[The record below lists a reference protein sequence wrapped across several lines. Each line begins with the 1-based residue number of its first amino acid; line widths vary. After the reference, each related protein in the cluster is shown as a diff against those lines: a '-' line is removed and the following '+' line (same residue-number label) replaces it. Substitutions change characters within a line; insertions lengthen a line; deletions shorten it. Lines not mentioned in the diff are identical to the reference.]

1 MSKETQHPNL
11 RTAKKVKKDEFYTQL
26 TDISKEMKHYK
37 NHFKDKAVYCN
48 CDDPRVSNFFH
59 YFSYNFEKLGLKKL
73 ITTCYKSQS
82 MDLFSESDSEQAIYL
97 EYDGDKNNN
106 NVPDPEEIG
115 IVELKGDGDFR
126 SAESIEL
133 LKQADIVVTNPP
145 FSLFR
150 EFVTQLDEYD
160 KKFVI
165 IGNVNAI
172 TYKET
177 FRLIKENKLW
187 LGASIHNGDREF
199 GVPDDYPLKA
209 ASSRIDEDGNKFIR
223 VKGVR
228 WFTNLDYK
236 ERHEDLIL
244 YKNYTPEEYPK
255 YENFD
260 AINVNKTKDIPADY
274 NGYMGVPITF
284 LDKYNPDQF
293 EIIGLGISNSGKE
306 FGVQPYKPEHKKY
319 RKEVQKR
326 GAVDGDLYM
335 MTDGIVDVPYARI
348 IIKNKRL

>member
-1 MSKETQHPNL
+1 
-11 RTAKKVKKDEFYTQL
+11 
-26 TDISKEMKHYK
+26 MKHYK
-37 NHFKDKAVYCN
+37 NHFKDKVVYCN

-59 YFSYNFEKLGLKKL
+59 FFSYNFEKLGLKKL

-115 IVELKGDGDFR
+115 IVELKADGDFR

-150 EFVTQLDEYD
+150 DFITQLDEHD

-187 LGASIHNGDREF
+187 LGASIHSGDREF
-199 GVPDDYPLKA
+199 GVPDDYPLTA

-236 ERHEDLIL
+236 ERYEDLIL

-260 AINVNKTKDIPADY
+260 AINVNKTKDIPSDY
-274 NGYMGVPITF
+274 DGYMGVPITF
-284 LDKYNPDQF
+284 LDKYNPEQF